1 MKKYLIILCMTLLT
15 AFAAF
20 AQTPGVTRKGGV
32 TTEKGA
38 GTVDRNGQV
47 VPCPAL
53 TQYGQVIDYTATIEP
68 FGAQLEGTV
77 DIALSI
83 TVTSIGNADS
93 VGFELATDTN
103 FTNIVGRKMHTPVA
117 LQQYRDTFKGLD
129 PGVKYFVRAY
139 IANCPGTVYS
149 DTIPITT
156 TGLYDITFFAHG
168 GTGTME
174 AQTFTHGV
182 AQNLTANGFSRDNAD
197 FAGWSTDP
205 SGCGTLY
212 ADQASMTFYSPD
224 SLYAQ
229 WRTWCTG
236 TLAGNESGVSASN
249 RIDSVKDHQG
259 NWYKVVQIG
268 TQCWLKE
275 NMRCTTSPST
285 DNTIVLGGP
294 TAYLQS
300 LTSKCAINHT
310 DSKYGVLY
318 NWCAAVDTFYAA
330 GGKPELANASGGSDN
345 TTKWSCT
352 MPTGNR
358 RGICPEGWHIPK
370 NEEWTNMASAAGV
383 GLNSG
388 TGLSK
393 LSGGCVWPTYTSGT
407 YPGSYSDSLRNSTGF
422 TALPAGGSTST
433 SISNVGQRAD
443 FWSATVSE
451 AGKAS
456 GWYIYQEREYL
467 STSNSWWLGAHAVR
481 CVRDAEVTDTI
492 TFNANNGTSTMPNQT
507 AVRGVKVKLNSNQF
521 TRTGSFEF
529 AGWNTDRSGCGTSY
543 ADGDSITL
551 SGNVTLYAQWNTYC
565 TGTPLTNE
573 VSYET
578 NRIDSVKDHQSNSY
592 SVVTINGICIMKQNL
607 RVTSSPN
614 PSHTLSSWGSSPTTA
629 SYYIQNPTFGNEGY
643 LYNWRAALDTT
654 INVSSIGSDVD
665 IPNRRGLCPQGWHLP
680 TRSEWTSIVGSHDA
694 GQFAA
699 DNGSYTGTN
708 WSSSSTANTPGY
720 TSDPDRN
727 ATGFSGVPVGGY
739 GGGNLFNV
747 GSSATFWSAASL
759 NNSKAYNRYLSYN
772 NSSFYEDNDIGKGDG
787 RSVRCVRN
795 TPVPATISFNAN
807 GGTGTMPAMNVTT
820 MRDTVLDANNSQIT
834 HTGNWEFAGWNTKR
848 DGSGT
853 AYADGAHITPT
864 ESITLY
870 AQWNTYCTGTV
881 AANESGISHID
892 SVKDHQN
899 NWYKVVEINGICIM
913 KENLRVDNSTPTP
926 SGKTLTDAVAMSGSQ
941 MNYGYK
947 EIFGK
952 NGYLYSWYAMTD
964 SAAQITS
971 MDSYRRGLCPAG
983 WHIPSTSE
991 WQTVFAGY
999 NAGNF
1004 AAYNDAFVGT
1014 NWTVST
1020 TADQPGNV
1028 NDPDKD
1034 ATGFSAIPTG
1044 YKQNVTVTNAGDGQ
1058 SAIFWTSTIYNAG
1071 GANHYKIT
1079 YNNNGFV
1086 LSTEPSKCYQHS
1098 VRCVRDVKDTITF
1111 VPNGGT
1117 GTMQKQIVPRG
1128 VTTALSPNGYT
1139 HAGNWVFAGWNN
1151 DCDGNGITYADQAY
1165 ITTTGNVTLY
1175 AQWHTYCDGNP
1186 ITGEG
1191 GTDRID
1197 SVKDHQNN
1205 WYKVV
1210 QIGTGDNAQCWL
1222 KENMRC
1228 TTNKLGV
1235 DIVQPSPSGGSTTE
1249 PRAYYPN
1256 NYAGNY
1262 AKYGCL
1268 YNHPAAKVICPDGWQ
1283 LPSAVEW
1290 DQMISAAGTS
1300 VTEFSGKG
1308 LGKLAGG
1315 CDWVSNGVETAPGNY
1330 TYPDRNSS
1338 GFTALPAGEYYGDGF
1353 FKYFQ
1358 TDFFFW
1364 TSTQGSV
1371 GAYNRSGG
1379 HIYEY
1384 VGVHDSSCALGY
1396 SVRCIRI
1403 KPQSV
1408 TIRFNGNGGSG
1419 SISDMNVRTLDNV
1432 TLPGSGFS
1440 HDGSWELI
1448 GWNDASDGKGTFY
1461 PLGSTF
1467 TVTGAL
1473 TLYAQWHTYCTGTPN
1488 SGNEGGTSRID
1499 SVKDHEENWYK
1510 VVQIGSYCWLKENM
1524 KCTTLPNG
1532 NSLQFNTNS
1541 ASSTEARAYYPNGNE
1556 DNRAKFGCLYNI
1568 PAAIAICPEGWHLST
1583 EAEWTD
1589 MFAAAGVTTSTGLG
1603 KITGGTDWQTYGS
1616 GQQTCPGNYSYSER
1630 NSSGFTALPAGRYY
1644 VDGSNKNYDCFTTD
1658 FIFWTA
1664 RHDASNAKD
1673 RTGGNRYEGFGEH
1686 NRPRSNGHSVR
1697 CVRNN

>member
-1 MKKYLIILCMTLLT
+1 MKKYIVTVLLLLT
-15 AFAAF
+15 CVIAF
-20 AQTPGVTRKGGV
+20 AQVNKSGVTHKGEV
-32 TTEKGA
+32 TTTKNQGE
-38 GTVDRNGQV
+38 VDLHGKID
-47 VPCPAL
+47 PCPQL
-53 TQYGQVIDYTATIEP
+53 TQYGEIINYTATMDTLR
-68 FGAQLEGTV
+68 GNLDGSV
-77 DIALSI
+77 NIAVSI
-83 TVTSIGNADS
+83 KVKRAENADS
-93 VGFELATDTN
+93 VGFELSTISDFSVITAHKSFVPVDT
-103 FTNIVGRKMHTPVA
+103 ILYK
-117 LQQYRDTFKGLD
+117 DTFKLLTAGET
-129 PGVKYFVRAY
+129 YYVRAF
-139 IANCPGTVYS
+139 IANCPGVVYS
-149 DTIPITT
+149 DTVAITM
-156 TGLYDITFFAHG
+156 TGSYTLSFFAHG
-168 GTGTME
+168 GTGTMTDQYFGDGVSQRIKRNE
-174 AQTFTHGV
+174 FTR
-182 AQNLTANGFSRDNAD
+182 SNAD
-197 FAGWSTDP
+197 FAGWTTDI
-205 SGCGTLY
+205 SGCGTWY
-212 ADQASMTFYSPD
+212 ADTAYMTLTASD
-224 SLYAQ
+224 SVYAQ
-229 WRTWCTG
+229 WKTWCTG
-236 TLAGNESGVSASN
+236 TPRTGIERGNSRV
-249 RIDSVKDHQG
+249 DSVKDIDN

-268 TQCWLKE
+268 SQCWLAE
-275 NMRCTTSPST
+275 NMRATTSPKG
-285 DNTIVLGGP
+285 N
-294 TAYLQS
+294 
-300 LTSKCAINHT
+300 LT
-310 DSKYGVLY
+310 
-318 NWCAAVDTFYAA
+318 
-330 GGKPELANASGGSDN
+330 
-345 TTKWSCT
+345 
-352 MPTGNR
+352 
-358 RGICPEGWHIPK
+358 
-370 NEEWTNMASAAGV
+370 
-383 GLNSG
+383 
-388 TGLSK
+388 
-393 LSGGCVWPTYTSGT
+393 
-407 YPGSYSDSLRNSTGF
+407 
-422 TALPAGGSTST
+422 AGGS
-433 SISNVGQRAD
+433 
-443 FWSATVSE
+443 
-451 AGKAS
+451 
-456 GWYIYQEREYL
+456 RE
-467 STSNSWWLGAHAVR
+467 
-481 CVRDAEVTDTI
+481 
-492 TFNANNGTSTMPNQT
+492 
-507 AVRGVKVKLNSNQF
+507 
-521 TRTGSFEF
+521 
-529 AGWNTDRSGCGTSY
+529 
-543 ADGDSITL
+543 
-551 SGNVTLYAQWNTYC
+551 
-565 TGTPLTNE
+565 
-573 VSYET
+573 
-578 NRIDSVKDHQSNSY
+578 
-592 SVVTINGICIMKQNL
+592 
-607 RVTSSPN
+607 
-614 PSHTLSSWGSSPTTA
+614 
-629 SYYIQNPTFGNEGY
+629 SYYVAYYYDYSTATQFSLRERGY
-643 LYNWRAALDTT
+643 LYNWAGAIDTNGT
-654 INVSSIGSDVD
+654 SKISASFTGRQGI
-665 IPNRRGLCPQGWHLP
+665 CPTGWHLP
-680 TRSEWTSIVGSHDA
+680 TDEEWKTLESAYLTETDGTTPISASTLNNTDYRGKGA
-694 GQFAA
+694 GKFAGGC
-699 DNGSYTGTN
+699 DWTT
-708 WSSSSTANTPGY
+708 SSSTTAPGNY
-720 TSDPDRN
+720 SYSERN
-727 ATGFSGVPVGGY
+727 ISGFSALPAGNCLGNDFADAGV
-739 GGGNLFNV
+739 N
-747 GSSATFWSAASL
+747 AHFWSATST
-759 NNSKAYNRYLSYN
+759 NSDRAWRWRFHHNEEGVDRYNGTKDY
-772 NSSFYEDNDIGKGDG
+772 G

-1044 YKQNVTVTNAGDGQ
+1044 YKQSVSVTNAGDGQ

-1086 LSTEPSKCYQHS
+1086 LSTVANKGYQHS

-1440 HDGSWELI
+1440 HEGSWELI

-1664 RHDASNAKD
+1664 THDASNAKD
-1673 RTGGNRYEGFGEH
+1673 RTGGHGYEGFGEH